1 MGLRYRKSVK
11 ICKGVRVNFSKS
23 GVSYSFGGKGASLNV
38 GKRGARATVGIPG
51 TGLSYSKSVSNA
63 HRSSNRPSSYSTKS
77 QETIVSTEIK
87 LYLDDDGKMTYRYAD
102 GREITDPSFIR
113 KIRAT
118 PQFKAELARMEAER
132 RCELTRNLE
141 ETHKSAEEFLNLHWL
156 APKVSSQEDFVN
168 LLNSLTPQKYVRREF
183 SRPKPT
189 SEQIMQGL
197 AIEAKTAVKTKM
209 FWKKKSLQ
217 REYIEAHLPER
228 LAHYQQRW
236 ETDRL
241 EFESNE
247 LEHEKQQ
254 NEVFLREYEASK
266 QNILSKING
275 EEDFI
280 NQTIEEWIEECS
292 LPVEINI
299 NYSYSQSENLLCIDL
314 DLPEIEDIPDSE
326 LVQLASGNLK
336 EKKKTQQKLRQEYAT
351 LIFGLSIFV
360 AANLMNLSP
369 AIRKVILS
377 GYTQRRDS
385 SGNLNDDYILS
396 VKFIRDVFEQ
406 SSFGEI
412 NPIDF
417 CMQFENRCKITS
429 TMLFKAI
436 EPYSN

>member
-1 MGLRYRKSVK
+1 MGLRFRKSVK

-23 GVSYSFGGKGASLNV
+23 GVSYSLGGKGATLNV
-38 GKRGARATVGIPG
+38 GKRGTRATVGIPG
-51 TGLSYSKSVSNA
+51 TGLSYSKSVSSA
-63 HRSSNRPSSYSTKS
+63 HRSSNRSSSYSAKP
-77 QETIVSTEIK
+77 QQTIVSTEIK
-87 LYLDDDGKMTYRYAD
+87 LHMNDDGKMTYRYAD
-102 GREITDPSFIR
+102 GREITDPSLIR

-132 RCELTRNLE
+132 QRGLTNVLE
-141 ETHKSAEEFLNLHWL
+141 EKHKASEEFINLHWL

-168 LLNSLTPQKYVRREF
+168 LLNSLTPQKYTRHEF

-189 SEQIMQGL
+189 VEQIKQGL
-197 AIEAKTAVKTKM
+197 AIEAKTAVKTNM

-217 REYIEAHLPER
+217 REYVETHLPER
-228 LAHYQQRW
+228 LAYYQQQW

-241 EFESNE
+241 EFEANE
-247 LEHEKQQ
+247 SEQEKQQ
-254 NEVFLREYEASK
+254 NEAFLKEYEKSK
-266 QNILSKING
+266 QSILSKING

-280 NQTIEEWIEECS
+280 NQIIEDWIGECS

-299 NYSYSQSENLLCIDL
+299 NYSYSQSDHVLYIDL

-336 EKKKTQQKLRQEYAT
+336 EKKKPQQKLRQEYAT
-351 LIFGLSIFV
+351 LIFGVSIFV

-369 AIRKVILS
+369 AIHKVILS

-396 VKFIRDVFEQ
+396 VKFVRDVFEQ
-406 SSFGEI
+406 SSFSEI
-412 NPIDF
+412 NPMDF
-417 CMQFENRCKITS
+417 CMQFENRCKTTS
-429 TMLFKAI
+429 TMLFKVI